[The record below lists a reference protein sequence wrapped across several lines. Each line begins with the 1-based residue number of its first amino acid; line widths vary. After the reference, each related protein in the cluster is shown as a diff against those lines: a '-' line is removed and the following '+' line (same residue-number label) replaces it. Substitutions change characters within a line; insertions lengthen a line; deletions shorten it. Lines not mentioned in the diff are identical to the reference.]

1 MTGNVH
7 EIRPSPSPPSAASDG
22 GGNGRDLHGRVSAL
36 EAHLQHLAT
45 KEDIR
50 RIETLI
56 ARRES
61 FMLRWFI
68 GTVIGVAVIVLTVAI
83 AVVRMFVV

>member
-1 MTGNVH
+1 MTGEIH
-7 EIRPSPSPPSAASDG
+7 ELPKATPPPPSAAPNGG

-56 ARRES
+56 AQREAA
-61 FMLRWFI
+61 MLRWLI
-68 GTVIGVAVIVLTVAI
+68 GLVLTAGAALAI
-83 AVVRMFVV
+83 ALVRVFVA